1 MKLTF
6 DVMVFVGSDIRN
18 NDKKFFEV
26 EYEMKKE
33 DLEEF
38 AKSQGFIDFED
49 LVNRCWQCDNTSD
62 LEEKAWYLKNFEE
75 GKTYLL
81 ESEISVIFGLENELK
96 DFLVKKYQKQFEKE
110 LVERLTIKD
119 NEFAF

>member
-1 MKLTF
+1 MELTF

-26 EYEMKKE
+26 EYEAKKE

-38 AKSQGFIDFED
+38 AKSQGFNSFTHLVDECWGDDDIDAKK
-49 LVNRCWQCDNTSD
+49 Q
-62 LEEKAWYLKNFEE
+62 YLRDFEE
-75 GKTYLL
+75 GKTFLL
-81 ESEISVIFGLENELK
+81 EAEISVIFGLERELK
-96 DFLVKKYQKQFEKE
+96 DFLVKKYQKQFEKQ

-119 NEFAF
+119 NEFEF